1 MHEFLVKIE
10 IVHAY
15 ADQYF
20 EKTSWSFIKPIF
32 QHSSH

>member
-10 IVHAY
+10 IVH

-20 EKTSWSFIKPIF
+20 EKTSWSFIKTIF